1 MVNSR
6 LGHFSAAPPPGGA
19 ILIPKLR
26 MYFAEFLNADSSVR
40 LRILSSPTCVG
51 LGYGPCTPVL
61 RHCFSARRLGGL
73 PPPVGGLLHG
83 FARAGGLP
91 PAFLASPLPRGLPS
105 PRSAPP
111 YASCHRVVQG
121 RRNVDLLPID
131 YGLRPRLR
139 GRLTLG
145 QIAFTLETL
154 GFWRTGIPP
163 VCSLLMPAF
172 SLPSRPRGLP
182 PPLLPYT
189 ECSPTRSVQRCAM
202 ASVTRLAP
210 LHCRR
215 TTTRPVSCYALFEG
229 VAASEP
235 TSWLSVQSYFLS
247 HLARLGDLSRW
258 SGLFPSRRRPLSV
271 AV

>member
-1 MVNSR
+1 M
-6 LGHFSAAPPPGGA
+6 
-19 ILIPKLR
+19 
-26 MYFAEFLNADSSVR
+26 
-40 LRILSSPTCVG
+40 
-51 LGYGPCTPVL
+51 L
-61 RHCFSARRLGGL
+61 RHCFSSRRLGDL

-83 FARAGGLP
+83 SARPGGLP
-91 PAFLASPLPRGLPS
+91 PGLVASPLPRGLPS
-105 PRSAPP
+105 PRVASP
-111 YASCHRVVQG
+111 YASCRRSHQG
-121 RRNVDLLPID
+121 RGNVDPLPID
-131 YGLRPRLR
+131 YGLLPRLR

-163 VCSLLMPAF
+163 VFPLLMPAF
-172 SLPSRPRGLP
+172 SLPSRPRRLP
-182 PPLLPYT
+182 PTLLPYT

-247 HLARLGDLSRW
+247 HLARLGDLGRW